1 MFDNVVSALIYPID
15 AESKCQKTEKI
26 NGAYFQHIH
35 IVHTLPKDAECS
47 FLTKRVTFNTVDVL
61 FFSKIA

>member
-1 MFDNVVSALIYPID
+1 MLKVNA
-15 AESKCQKTEKI
+15 KKTKKNQWRI
-26 NGAYFQHIH
+26 FQHIH

-61 FFSKIA
+61 FFSKNA

>member
-1 MFDNVVSALIYPID
+1 MPKD
-15 AESKCQKTEKI
+15 EKNQWRI
-26 NGAYFQHIH
+26 FQHIH

-47 FLTKRVTFNTVDVL
+47 FLTKRVTFNIFDIVDVL

>member
-1 MFDNVVSALIYPID
+1 MPKD
-15 AESKCQKTEKI
+15 EKI

-35 IVHTLPKDAECS
+35 IVYTLSKDAECS